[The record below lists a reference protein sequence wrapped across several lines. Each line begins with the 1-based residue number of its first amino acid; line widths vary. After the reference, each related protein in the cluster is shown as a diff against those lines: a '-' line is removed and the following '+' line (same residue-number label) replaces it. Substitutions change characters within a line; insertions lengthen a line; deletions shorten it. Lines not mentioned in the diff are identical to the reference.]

1 MASDIAVPYAWRA
14 IVCGDVP
21 FRRLYVLTTLPKH
34 PHIPGFDADV
44 KKELLDAAASA
55 ASAHG
60 LDAVVIWEI
69 RPTSDP
75 ACVSEWFQT
84 RRARPARKNHPRRR
98 RTDFADIA

>member
-1 MASDIAVPYAWRA
+1 MASAITVPYAWGT
-14 IVCGDVP
+14 IVCGDDP

-34 PHIPGFDADV
+34 PHIPGFDADA
-44 KKELLDAAASA
+44 KKALLGAAASA

-75 ACVSEWFQT
+75 ACVSEWFQP
-84 RRARPARKNHPRRR
+84 RRAGPARNHPRRR